1 LKTKGNILIVG
12 FNKQLSANLKA
23 ILEAKQFTVDYAVNA
38 EKGLL
43 CCQTNSFDIAFVD
56 IKLPNFSGREIV
68 NKIKKNSPSTD
79 CIYFTDY
86 SSPLSS
92 IETKQQKHV
101 NFSETKPLEL
111 DKFLSII
118 EQIVERKNAEKKIK
132 RIEKIKDSIFKLTET
147 TDSTQN
153 LKELASSIHRII
165 GELVLANT
173 YHIALF
179 ENSTTLHSVP
189 YYFENNFHN
198 LQEQSKN
205 ESTGTPLIDWVGV
218 PVKVNN
224 RIIAKLVVQGYATS
238 DQFKEGNKPIIS
250 FVSKQLVKTIGHNEL
265 KIKLKNEIKE
275 KNLLIKEIH
284 HHFCNN
290 QQLINSSTKNQTEDN
305 KNVVS
310 INNFDEIRN
319 RVYPIALV
327 QRELYKSKNQASINF
342 KAIIQKIVNGLYM
355 TYFHEMPGLN
365 LKLNIKNSVLDI
377 DRAILC
383 GLILNEL
390 ISNSLKHAFPST
402 WEKKKMVSV
411 KFRPSNNNHVE
422 LIVSDNGV
430 GLPKDLDFRN
440 TKSIGL
446 NLVNIFENQLNG
458 KITLDRQSGTGFCIS
473 FEKSY

>member
-12 FNKQLSANLKA
+12 FNKQLSAKLRA
-23 ILEAKQFTVDYAVNA
+23 ILEANQFTVDYAVNA
-38 EKGLL
+38 EKGIL
-43 CCQTNSFDIAFVD
+43 CCQTNRYDIAFVD
-56 IKLPNFSGREIV
+56 IKLQNVSGREIV
-68 NKIKKNSPSTD
+68 NKINKNSPSTD

-86 SSPLSS
+86 TSPMSS
-92 IETKQQKHV
+92 IETKQQKHE
-101 NFSETKPLEL
+101 NFSETKPLEIGR
-111 DKFLSII
+111 FLSII
-118 EQIVERKNAEKKIK
+118 EQIIEQKNTERKIK

-153 LKELASSIHRII
+153 LKELTRSIHRII
-165 GELVLANT
+165 GELILANN
-173 YHIALF
+173 YHIALC
-179 ENSTTLHSVP
+179 ENGNTLHSVP
-189 YYFENNFHN
+189 YYFENNFHKF
-198 LQEQSKN
+198 QEESKN
-205 ESTGTPLIDWVGV
+205 ELMETPSNDWVGV
-218 PVKVNN
+218 PVKVKNKV
-224 RIIAKLVVQGYATS
+224 IGALVVQGYVT
-238 DQFKEGNKPIIS
+238 DNQFKESNKPIIS
-250 FVSKQLVKTIGHNEL
+250 FVSKQLVKEIGHNEL

-327 QRELYKSKNQASINF
+327 QRELYKSKNQASINC

-355 TYFHEMPGLN
+355 TYFHKMPGLN
-365 LKLNIKNSVLDI
+365 LKLNIKNTVLDI

-402 WEKKKMVSV
+402 WEDNKMISV
-411 KFRPSNNNHVE
+411 KFCPSNNNHVE

-458 KITLDRQSGTGFCIS
+458 KITLDRQSGTGFRIS
-473 FEKSY
+473 FEKSN